1 MSTSTAPSPSPA
13 YKPNDPPQLHSTYA
27 PHPFPPLPVS
37 LLGAHGPLLASALV
51 NLGSPQMFV
60 SEELVQQLGLERR
73 ALEPHSKYTLA
84 MQNQGPTVF
93 TCTHFVRVPL
103 ELANGLWVR

>member
-27 PHPFPPLPVS
+27 LHLFPPLLVS

-51 NLGSPQMFV
+51 DSGSPQTF
-60 SEELVQQLGLERR
+60 
-73 ALEPHSKYTLA
+73 YTLA

-103 ELANGLWVR
+103 KLV